1 MPQKEMSFK
10 GGKVFVEV
18 DEAGELVLDD
28 GRAIMRYKPDDMRIY
43 NPWPNNLEPAGS
55 KKKKAKAKPKKNDSG
70 VKAAASG
77 PVPEGAI
84 VAYTDGGCIGN
95 PGPSGLGYAI
105 VFPDGQRVAKGE
117 PLGEGTN
124 NIAELTAIE
133 RVLMI
138 VDDPDVSLVIHTDS
152 EYAIGVLTK
161 GWKAKANKQLI
172 ARIKKTVAR
181 FPKLEL
187 RKVRGHAGVPEN
199 ELVDDLAR
207 TSAETQRTLEETD
220 L

>member
-1 MPQKEMSFK
+1 MPLKEMSFK

-18 DEAGELVLDD
+18 DEAGELVLEG
-28 GRAIMRYKPDDMRIY
+28 GRAIMRYKPDDTRTY
-43 NPWPNNLEPAGS
+43 SPWPGNLEPAGS
-55 KKKKAKAKPKKNDSG
+55 RKKSKAKPKKNG
-70 VKAAASG
+70 GAAGAST
-77 PVPEGAI
+77 PEGAI
-84 VAYTDGGCIGN
+84 VAWTDGGCIGN

-105 VFPDGQRVAKGE
+105 VYPDGRRVAAGE

-133 RVLMI
+133 RVLEI
-138 VDDPDVSLVIHTDS
+138 VDDPAIPLVIHTDS

-161 GWKAKANKQLI
+161 GWKAKANKELI

-181 FPKLEL
+181 FSELEL

-207 TSAETQRTLEETD
+207 TSAETQTALSEAD